1 MSNQTPTKASV
12 QAEFEALVEN
22 DSFWSRFVGSQF
34 VSMLALFITQII
46 YRCYQYADAALA
58 EGFISTATRRSSI
71 LAAAETNGYVGS
83 KPSPSTGPVEITA
96 SSPGAPGSIP
106 QYTTFISD
114 DQYPYM
120 TMSECKFT
128 EDGKAT
134 VEVAQLEIQEVT
146 YTVTAAKPFLE
157 VVISKELTAVC
168 HKMEVFVKIDGTNTL
183 WQPSTMFRLAN
194 NNSEIY
200 VEFYKPS
207 EQLGV
212 RFGDGQIG
220 KIPPEGATITL
231 RIWCTNGDITLV
243 AGQTLT
249 PVDDA
254 AELANYISVK
264 TMAPITNGTD
274 AETTEVTRNRAQY
287 YLAYDNQ
294 VVWGGDYTYFLIRNI
309 PGMTWVTAW
318 GEREQEKLDGALNV
332 KNINN
337 IFISGWHPQKTQEEL
352 EALVMD
358 AFSTVPNQLNKVF
371 TYTSVNKLP
380 FRVELTGVISPSLT
394 TATVLSEL
402 RAALEGRFGRDST
415 SFDPK
420 SVGEYILIKKK
431 DLWAYIEGLGYFHD
445 FSLEFADWHE
455 SNGLFDFV
463 YLDVENSIFDID
475 YEGADA

>member
-96 SSPGAPGSIP
+96 SSPDAPGSIP

-220 KIPPEGATITL
+220 KIPPEGSTITL

-274 AETTEVTRNRAQY
+274 AETTEITRNRAQY

-352 EALVMD
+352 EAMVMD
-358 AFSTVPNQLNKVF
+358 AFSTVPNKLNKVF
-371 TYTSVNKLP
+371 TYTPVNPLP

-402 RAALEGRFGRDST
+402 RAALEERFGRDST
-415 SFDPK
+415 SFDPR

-431 DLWAYIEGLGYFHD
+431 DLWAYIESLGYFHD

>member
-134 VEVAQLEIQEVT
+134 VEVAQLEIQELT

-318 GEREQEKLDGALNV
+318 GEREQEKLEGALNV

>member
-1 MSNQTPTKASV
+1 MSNQTPTKATV

-352 EALVMD
+352 EALVME

-371 TYTSVNKLP
+371 TYTPVNKLP

>member
-96 SSPGAPGSIP
+96 SSPGAPASIP

-352 EALVMD
+352 EALVME

-371 TYTSVNKLP
+371 TYTPVNKLP

>member
-352 EALVMD
+352 EALVME

-371 TYTSVNKLP
+371 TYTPVNKLP

>member
-249 PVDDA
+249 PIDNA

-318 GEREQEKLDGALNV
+318 GEREQERLDGALNV

-358 AFSTVPNQLNKVF
+358 AFSNVPNQLNKVF
-371 TYTSVNKLP
+371 TYTPVNKLP
-380 FRVELTGVISPSLT
+380 FRVELIGVISPSLT

-402 RAALEGRFGRDST
+402 RAALEGRFGPDST

-420 SVGEYILIKKK
+420 NVGEYILIKKK

>member
-96 SSPGAPGSIP
+96 LSPGAPGSIP

-134 VEVAQLEIQEVT
+134 VEVAQLEIQELT

-475 YEGADA
+475 YEGTDA

>member
-134 VEVAQLEIQEVT
+134 VEVAQLEIQELT

>member
-358 AFSTVPNQLNKVF
+358 AFSMVPNQLNKVF

-380 FRVELTGVISPSLT
+380 FRVELSGVISPSLT